1 MAGGEPG
8 DRKAAKKE
16 FDLILKEHAAL
27 HGDALLLEPLIMLNK
42 SGTKHFIIDPM
53 HGLEL
58 NLAKTLWKYSFG
70 DRMTDDDQEL
80 VAEYLSSIGLH
91 LDIRARGK
99 RDPGQKWF
107 SAAQV
112 DEFVLGT
119 LMRTKSK
126 SPGLVKNILAIC
138 EIIFDKD
145 TVADYLADDD
155 PLPNPHLLHFLT
167 LTYSSP

>member
-1 MAGGEPG
+1 
-8 DRKAAKKE
+8 
-16 FDLILKEHAAL
+16 
-27 HGDALLLEPLIMLNK
+27 MLNK
-42 SGTKHFIIDPM
+42 SGTLIMIIDPM

-70 DRMTDDDQEL
+70 DRMTDDDREL

-119 LMRTKSK
+119 EMSTKSK
-126 SPGLVKNILAIC
+126 
-138 EIIFDKD
+138 
-145 TVADYLADDD
+145 Y
-155 PLPNPHLLHFLT
+155 
-167 LTYSSP
+167 